1 MDESILIGK
10 TIERISVDGFDVEI
24 VFTDGT
30 VFEYSSSDGGYSC
43 WNIYKNWDLYKNDDN
58 ARERMESSE

>member
-10 TIERISVDGFDVEI
+10 AIERISVDGFDVEI

-30 VFEYSSSDGGYSC
+30 VFEYSASDGGYSS
-43 WNIYKNWDLYKNDDN
+43 WDIYKNWDIFKNDDN
-58 ARERMESSE
+58 ARERMESSQ